1 LGDIPQASVIDT
13 RSDQMFPTLTAEE
26 IDRLCRFGQPLSFK
40 AGEAIVRVGETG
52 PGIALVLSGEIE
64 ATQRDQAGHTRVIV
78 THKRGNF
85 MGELAQLSG
94 RPYLVDE
101 VAVADTEIMAIAP
114 DRLRALLIA
123 EASLGERIMR
133 ALILR
138 RVGLLETGAGPI
150 IIGEEGDADVLRLTN
165 FLRRNG
171 HPHQRL
177 DPINDQ
183 CGRTLIQRF

>member
-1 LGDIPQASVIDT
+1 MGDIPQASVIDT

-85 MGELAQLSG
+85 MGELAQLYTNSPSRFEAELPSERTPG
-94 RPYLVDE
+94 E
-101 VAVADTEIMAIAP
+101 IEHHFVAVTNDSKVETLVQHIGAADGL
-114 DRLRALLIA
+114 DRK
-123 EASLGERIMR
+123 S
-133 ALILR
+133 
-138 RVGLLETGAGPI
+138 V
-150 IIGEEGDADVLRLTN
+150 V
-165 FLRRNG
+165 
-171 HPHQRL
+171 
-177 DPINDQ
+177 
-183 CGRTLIQRF
+183 

>member
-1 LGDIPQASVIDT
+1 MP
-13 RSDQMFPTLTAEE
+13 FWPTA
-26 IDRLCRFGQPLSFK
+26 IVQG
-40 AGEAIVRVGETG
+40 GEAIVRVGETG

-64 ATQRDQAGHTRVIV
+64 ATQRDQAGKRASSSPTS
-78 THKRGNF
+78 RGNF

-101 VAVADTEIMAIAP
+101 IAVADTEIMAIAP

-123 EASLGERIMR
+123 EAYLGERIMR

-150 IIGEEGDADVLRLTN
+150 IIGEEGDRTCS
-165 FLRRNG
+165 G
-171 HPHQRL
+171 S
-177 DPINDQ
+177 PISCAAMVTAPAARPEQ
-183 CGRTLIQRF
+183 